1 MKRLILLLICALVA
15 ASCNSGVFIEP
26 MEFAETEFD
35 LPFTGGIVEVN
46 ASHGDWDIQNVTVDH
61 IDAWWVSE
69 DRMRYE
75 SNFMSFEIIRPQ
87 PTNLILTLDESVN
100 TNPTLIQIF
109 TGNEYESDVI
119 SIKVGACHGY
129 SFDRIEYGAPVVV
142 SPENAFEQVWSKT
155 VENNT
160 AQFMKWECFVF
171 DERFCRTIWF
181 PADAVLSEDMPY
193 VMWYETL
200 MKFVGEPFDVPVP
213 DALLSGGKLT
223 FSGKAVE
230 FGYSAVTMPMAFEK
244 LTASENI
251 ALGSNVVKMFWGY
264 VEYEVPYTIWF
275 RHSGEGR
282 NLCFKG
288 KFMSKAY
295 DGRWRMEL

>member
-1 MKRLILLLICALVA
+1 
-15 ASCNSGVFIEP
+15 VFIEP
-26 MEFAETEFD
+26 LRFSVTEFE
-35 LPFTGGIVEVN
+35 LPFTGGTVEIN
-46 ASHGDWDIQNVTVDH
+46 ASHDDWDIQNVTVDH

-87 PTNLILTLDESVN
+87 PTNLILTLDQSVN

-109 TGNEYESDVI
+109 IGNEYESEVI

-129 SFDRIEYGAPVVV
+129 YFDRIEYGAPVVV
-142 SPENAFEQVWSKT
+142 SPENAFEQVWTKT

-160 AQFMKWECFVF
+160 GQSMRWECSVF
-171 DERFCRTIWF
+171 DERFCRTICF

-213 DALLSGGKLT
+213 DSLLSGGKLT
-223 FSGKAVE
+223 FSGEVVE
-230 FGYSAVTMPMAFEK
+230 FGYSAVTIPMTFEK

-251 ALGSNVVKMFWGY
+251 APGSNVVKMFWGY
-264 VEYEVPYTIWF
+264 VEFEVPYTMWF